1 MCVFVVFSCSE
12 NISMVVL
19 LLFCS
24 EGDNVPDAFTLVN
37 HLNDWLHLLDKPV
50 SDCVCVCVFPLISHN
65 IKPTCVILYNEVHAL
80 HLSVV

>member
-1 MCVFVVFSCSE
+1 MYLKLNIDKVAIEKMKLCLCVAFSCSE
-12 NISMVVL
+12 DMSMAAL

-50 SDCVCVCVFPLISHN
+50 SDALCLCVL
-65 IKPTCVILYNEVHAL
+65 ILYYVAVNQL
-80 HLSVV
+80 